1 MSWWRRRKPEP
12 EPDPAA
18 EAEAARVAAALE
30 GGPLGGRGAEAL
42 RIRGTDEHA
51 VLVRIDPGEVLDAW
65 RAARVVLGVT
75 GRRPLAVTAFV
86 DGLADE
92 SILTTDGDAADAA
105 AVARTMTREQAL
117 ATLGATGREMEEYDA
132 SFGLGDEDDGGH
144 LGWFVPERQETAIA
158 FLPTTAAEE
167 AVAYAGLFPW
177 DRVEELAALVT
188 LARGWHE
195 RYGAELV
202 AGWGT
207 MLQFVVERPPADV
220 EAARELAFEQLVVA
234 SDTIMLP
241 GVLPDAHARALVG
254 RRTWFLHSRP

>member
-1 MSWWRRRKPEP
+1 MSWWRRKRKP

-18 EAEAARVAAALE
+18 EAEAARIAQALE
-30 GGPLGGRGAEAL
+30 GGPLGGRPASAARL
-42 RIRGTDEHA
+42 PGTGE
-51 VLVRIDPGEVLDAW
+51 LVVHVPIEPAEVLDAW
-65 RAARVVLGVT
+65 RAACAVSGST
-75 GRRPLAVTAFV
+75 GRQPLAVMSYGDDLP
-86 DGLADE
+86 DG
-92 SILTTDGDAADAA
+92 SIYTDGGVVAAAADR
-105 AVARTMTREQAL
+105 AREMTREQAL
-117 ATLGATGREMEEYDA
+117 AVLGATGREMEELDA
-132 SFGLGDEDDGGH
+132 SFGLADDDDGSH
-144 LGWFVPERQETAIA
+144 LGWFAPDRHPAAIA

-177 DRVEELAALVT
+177 DAVEELAALVT

-220 EAARELAFEQLVVA
+220 EAARELTSEQLVVA